1 MSETVDI
8 SAFLA
13 YSSYRNVDALL
24 PSGLLNNWTCGRASR
39 KFSRLSPF
47 SNGECRAAGR
57 RRYGVQNR
65 GVSCAAFLADLAETT
80 AYVVEGQVL
89 AAMAKIDEL
98 TETPG
103 AGGSVSSSGGHLGG
117 PSGHG
122 AKVKRGQLTAV
133 QQGRYG
139 TGPAPYGYRR
149 GKEGER
155 PLEVDDR
162 EAEVVRT
169 IFREYLRTRS
179 TGKVVQHLHA
189 KSIKTRKSNRWSR
202 QAIAIILS
210 NRTYRGRV
218 SYGEVETQG
227 LHEPIIE
234 PALFYKANS
243 IKERKKR
250 GSRKNGKATPA

>member
-1 MSETVDI
+1 MPNTDEDVKQTH
-8 SAFLA
+8 AA
-13 YSSYRNVDALL
+13 
-24 PSGLLNNWTCGRASR
+24 SGREAPAKPGRWS
-39 KFSRLSPF
+39 
-47 SNGECRAAGR
+47 
-57 RRYGVQNR
+57 
-65 GVSCAAFLADLAETT
+65 
-80 AYVVEGQVL
+80 
-89 AAMAKIDEL
+89 
-98 TETPG
+98 
-103 AGGSVSSSGGHLGG
+103 
-117 PSGHG
+117 HG
-122 AKVKRGQLTAV
+122 DKVKRGQMNAV

-179 TGKVVQHLHA
+179 TGKVVDYLHTNE
-189 KSIKTRKSNRWSR
+189 IFTRKNNRWSR

-218 SYGEVETQG
+218 SYGEIETEGQH
-227 LHEPIIE
+227 LPIIE

-243 IKERKKR
+243 LRERKRR
-250 GSRKNGKATPA
+250 GRKKSSD